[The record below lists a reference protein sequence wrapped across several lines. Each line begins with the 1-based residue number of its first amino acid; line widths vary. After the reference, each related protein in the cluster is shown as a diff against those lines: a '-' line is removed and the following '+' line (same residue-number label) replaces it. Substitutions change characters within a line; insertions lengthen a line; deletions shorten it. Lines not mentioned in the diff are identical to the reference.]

1 VALILLIT
9 RGQYIYGSN
18 LDWISQHYAFP
29 EYFRTLFYETKNILP
44 NFAFNLGGGQNIFN
58 FSYYGLFS
66 PIILLSYLF
75 PMIRMIDYI
84 QIISILGCGIS
95 IALCYVWLK
104 RRFSSNLT
112 LFLTLLFALA
122 SPIIFH
128 SHRHIMF
135 TSYLP
140 FLFMALIAVDHYFK
154 DQKRILLVI
163 SVFLIIMTNYYF
175 AFSSLIGIVVY
186 GLYCYLE
193 DNKKFKFKDL
203 IKTGFNF
210 ILPIM
215 IGVLM
220 SSLLLLPT
228 IYAILNGRAATSVD
242 IDYKLLLTPKV
253 NGLYILYY
261 CYAMGVTAIS
271 MISLFYAFLNKKKQD
286 IIVAIMFIL
295 TLLFPIIL
303 YLLNGTMYLNAKA
316 LIPFIPLIL
325 ILVGNMMNNLSPK
338 KMLIAVLI
346 YTVFGILYL
355 QGKVSTIVTFTL
367 VMDTILIYSS
377 LIVYFISHSPK
388 IFYIS
393 SVVFAFLVVLPLNL
407 DDDLVSKAT
416 YLDLIQ
422 EQQKVTKFDFKDKNL
437 YRFGDEKNG
446 FYNVNYVANIKH
458 YQTSVYSSLANRNYN
473 NFIFNVFN
481 NNIEYRNSAFMTQN
495 SNVLY
500 NVYMGVK
507 NIYTTKG
514 NILDYEKTANN
525 LYTNDQV
532 YPLGY
537 INQKVLSTADFDK
550 LAFPYNIEALMNYTI
565 VDNVKSSK
573 YESQTKPLNLK
584 YQITKQKHLVI
595 KEKNDI
601 YRITAQDNA
610 SLTLLLNKPL
620 DDKILFIKFHM
631 DYNQECKD
639 GDTSIT
645 INGVKNKLS
654 CKTWKYHNHNY
665 EFKYLI
671 ASKNDLQQLK
681 ISFDKGKYVI
691 SNIQTFTLPQDFYLT
706 TRAQLTPFIFDQ
718 KLTQGDKIY
727 GTINNKQ
734 AGYFSLSIP
743 YDKGFKIYVDEQKV
757 EYQMVNKAFIGIYLK
772 AGQHDIKIVYR
783 APLFNLGKGLS
794 LLGLGSL
801 IFLINQERRKKHD

>member
-1 VALILLIT
+1 
-9 RGQYIYGSN
+9 
-18 LDWISQHYAFP
+18 
-29 EYFRTLFYETKNILP
+29 
-44 NFAFNLGGGQNIFN
+44 
-58 FSYYGLFS
+58 
-66 PIILLSYLF
+66 
-75 PMIRMIDYI
+75 
-84 QIISILGCGIS
+84 
-95 IALCYVWLK
+95 
-104 RRFSSNLT
+104 
-112 LFLTLLFALA
+112 
-122 SPIIFH
+122 
-128 SHRHIMF
+128 
-135 TSYLP
+135 
-140 FLFMALIAVDHYFK
+140 
-154 DQKRILLVI
+154 
-163 SVFLIIMTNYYF
+163 
-175 AFSSLIGIVVY
+175 
-186 GLYCYLE
+186 
-193 DNKKFKFKDL
+193 
-203 IKTGFNF
+203 
-210 ILPIM
+210 
-215 IGVLM
+215 
-220 SSLLLLPT
+220 
-228 IYAILNGRAATSVD
+228 
-242 IDYKLLLTPKV
+242 
-253 NGLYILYY
+253 
-261 CYAMGVTAIS
+261 
-271 MISLFYAFLNKKKQD
+271 
-286 IIVAIMFIL
+286 
-295 TLLFPIIL
+295 
-303 YLLNGTMYLNAKA
+303 
-316 LIPFIPLIL
+316 
-325 ILVGNMMNNLSPK
+325 
-338 KMLIAVLI
+338 
-346 YTVFGILYL
+346 
-355 QGKVSTIVTFTL
+355 
-367 VMDTILIYSS
+367 YSS